1 MGKIANIVSFPS
13 IGLACASELGLE
25 RVCRLWRWQRID
37 SSRSSY
43 LAILFG
49 AKQRG
54 LSIQVCTLP
63 NVHLQAV
70 NRSFLEFAAVAS
82 GCFVGVLWR
91 T

>member
-54 LSIQVCTLP
+54 LSIQVCTLLCQ
-63 NVHLQAV
+63 VFTFKLLIILSWSLLQ
-70 NRSFLEFAAVAS
+70 
-82 GCFVGVLWR
+82 
-91 T
+91 